1 MKKQI
6 VECFGTCVLIISVI
20 GSGIMGQNMT
30 NNNGV
35 ILLAHAL
42 TVGLTLF
49 VLINSFAKY
58 SGAHFNP
65 AVTIAFFILKKIKA
79 NEAIKYI
86 FAQIVGALFAV
97 IIVNTMH
104 GKELIELSSNVRSGN
119 NIYFSE
125 ILATF
130 GLVLVILLNIKERKE
145 IIATCVGFYIF
156 SAIWFTSSTCFANPA
171 VTLGRIFTES
181 FTGINFSTAHI
192 FILAQILGA
201 ILAAIL
207 YTRKRK

>member
-1 MKKQI
+1 
-6 VECFGTCVLIISVI
+6 
-20 GSGIMGQNMT
+20 MGQNMT
-30 NNNGV
+30 NDNGV

-86 FAQIVGALFAV
+86 FAQIVGAFLAV
-97 IIVNTMH
+97 IIVNTMY

-119 NIYFSE
+119 NIYVSE

-130 GLVLVILLNIKERKE
+130 GLVLIILLNLKEKKKSLLL
-145 IIATCVGFYIF
+145 VLGFIF
-156 SAIWFTSSTCFANPA
+156 FLQYGSHLQPVLQIQQLHLVEYLQTHLQ
-171 VTLGRIFTES
+171 VLIFLQL
-181 FTGINFSTAHI
+181 I
-192 FILAQILGA
+192 FLF
-201 ILAAIL
+201 
-207 YTRKRK
+207 

>member
-1 MKKQI
+1 
-6 VECFGTCVLIISVI
+6 
-20 GSGIMGQNMT
+20 MT
-30 NNNGV
+30 NDNGV

-86 FAQIVGALFAV
+86 FAQIVGAFLAV
-97 IIVNTMH
+97 IIVNTMY

-130 GLVLVILLNIKERKE
+130 GLVLIILLNIKEKKKSV
-145 IIATCVGFYIF
+145 IATCVGFYIF

-171 VTLGRIFTES
+171 VTLAEFYRI
-181 FTGINFSTAHI
+181 I
-192 FILAQILGA
+192 
-201 ILAAIL
+201 
-207 YTRKRK
+207 YRY

>member
-65 AVTIAFFILKKIKA
+65 AVTIAF
-79 NEAIKYI
+79 
-86 FAQIVGALFAV
+86 LF
-97 IIVNTMH
+97 
-104 GKELIELSSNVRSGN
+104 
-119 NIYFSE
+119 
-125 ILATF
+125 
-130 GLVLVILLNIKERKE
+130 
-145 IIATCVGFYIF
+145 
-156 SAIWFTSSTCFANPA
+156 
-171 VTLGRIFTES
+171 
-181 FTGINFSTAHI
+181 
-192 FILAQILGA
+192 
-201 ILAAIL
+201 
-207 YTRKRK
+207 

>member
-1 MKKQI
+1 
-6 VECFGTCVLIISVI
+6 
-20 GSGIMGQNMT
+20 MGQNMT
-30 NNNGV
+30 NDNGV

-86 FAQIVGALFAV
+86 FAQIVGAFLAV
-97 IIVNTMH
+97 IIVNTMY

-119 NIYFSE
+119 NIYVSE

-130 GLVLVILLNIKERKE
+130 GLVLVILLNIKEKKE

-156 SAIWFTSSTCFANPA
+156 SAIWLTSSTCFANPA
-171 VTLGRIFTES
+171 VTHGRIFKES

-201 ILAAIL
+201 ILAATL
-207 YTRKRK
+207 YTRQIK